1 MVPFLTDVSLIL
13 LALMNIS
20 FPLLW
25 TADCMALKCLVIFR
39 LWAACVN
46 PLEFIDFLALRDS
59 CGGLMSLFLV
69 QEKLLIVFPS
79 SFDKIWCI
87 RGSLEKGLQE
97 IGDICLQAWRL
108 QSFFSL
114 EEDKKSLIWLLGVS
128 GTDRRSGEEGRR
140 LSMSPRMFL
149 LNGESGMNIDVSSL
163 MWGSGFA
170 GAERAMGNFVKV
182 EES

>member
-1 MVPFLTDVSLIL
+1 MVSFLTDVSPFL

-20 FPLLW
+20 LPLLW
-25 TADCMALKCLVIFR
+25 TSDCMALKGLVIFR
-39 LWAACVN
+39 LWVFCLN
-46 PLEFIDFLALRDS
+46 PLEFIDFLALWDT

-69 QEKLLIVFPS
+69 QEKLVITFPS
-79 SFDKIWCI
+79 SFDKIW
-87 RGSLEKGLQE
+87 RLHGSLDKGLQE

-149 LNGESGMNIDVSSL
+149 LNGESDMNVDVSSL

>member
-25 TADCMALKCLVIFR
+25 TSDCMALKGLVIFK
-39 LWAACVN
+39 LWAVCVN
-46 PLEFIDFLALRDS
+46 QLEFFDFLVQWDS

-69 QEKLLIVFPS
+69 QEKWLIVFPS
-79 SFDKIWCI
+79 SFDKIWRM
-87 RGSLEKGLQE
+87 RGSLDKGLQE
-97 IGDICLQAWRL
+97 IGDICLQAWGL
-108 QSFFSL
+108 QSFFSV
-114 EEDKKSLIWLLGVS
+114 EEDKKRLIWLLGVS

-149 LNGESGMNIDVSSL
+149 LNGESGMNVDVSSL
-163 MWGSGFA
+163 MWVSGFA

-182 EES
+182 EQS